1 MIYLLVKLLMKLPLS
16 MIIKDVSNKDI
27 EEISSL
33 EEKIFGIDAFSTDL
47 LKKLLKNKLLFIK
60 LVDETEKILGFS
72 ISIEGVKNRANIIN
86 LLIREEYQHQGL
98 GSFLLKRTLKE
109 IKNKNKF
116 KSIILNVKI
125 DNDIAIHLYQK
136 YGFKVIKIIENY
148 YESGAS
154 ANLMKLKL

>member
-1 MIYLLVKLLMKLPLS
+1 MKLPLS
-16 MIIKDVSNKDI
+16 MIIKDVTNKDI

-33 EEKIFGIDAFSTDL
+33 EEKIFGIDAFSKDL

-60 LVDETEKILGFS
+60 LVDETEKILGFA

-98 GSFLLKRTLKE
+98 GSLLLKRTLKE

-116 KSIILNVKI
+116 KSIILNVKT
-125 DNDIAIHLYQK
+125 DNDVAIHLYQK
-136 YGFKVIKIIENY
+136 YGFKVIKIINNY

-154 ANLMKLKL
+154 SNLMKLKL

>member
-1 MIYLLVKLLMKLPLS
+1 
-16 MIIKDVSNKDI
+16 
-27 EEISSL
+27 
-33 EEKIFGIDAFSTDL
+33 
-47 LKKLLKNKLLFIK
+47 
-60 LVDETEKILGFS
+60 
-72 ISIEGVKNRANIIN
+72 
-86 LLIREEYQHQGL
+86 YQHQGL

-116 KSIILNVKI
+116 KSIILNVKT

>member
-1 MIYLLVKLLMKLPLS
+1 MIYLLVKLLLKLTLS
-16 MIIKDVSNKDI
+16 MIIKDVTNKDI
-27 EEISSL
+27 EEISYL

-47 LKKLLKNKLLFIK
+47 LKKLLNNKLLFIK
-60 LVDETEKILGFS
+60 LVNETEKILGFS
-72 ISIEGVKNRANIIN
+72 ISIEGSKNQANIIN
-86 LLIREEYQHQGL
+86 FLIIEEYQHQGL

-125 DNDIAIHLYQK
+125 DNDVAIHLYEK
-136 YGFKVIKIIENY
+136 YGFKVIKIIDNY

-154 ANLMKLKL
+154 SNLMKLKL